1 MTVPQPSATG
11 AETDPVLREQMA
23 RAWSSLLGQADAI
36 ADDIA
41 LTLLERD
48 RDVYDK
54 VGPGLQ
60 ADVRASSRDHIRRGL
75 ETLAGVK
82 PQGQNTIDLW
92 RETGRR
98 RARQGV
104 PMELVLNAYSLGT
117 RVLWEALL
125 TKRADP
131 DLGVEDHVL
140 LMAGQEIWAALD
152 VQNAV
157 LIEAYRRESARMQ
170 RRDLQRQYTILD
182 GLVEGRGAD
191 PDFAQEAREVLGI
204 GPEDTVACAVAPYDG
219 LLDEPLQSPEDRLE
233 RLDLSSH
240 WHVRGGVYFGLVAG
254 PLASDRHLARSLSGF
269 AVGRVG
275 VAASADGLAGFATA
289 YQLAALAADTLPR
302 GSSAAVAV
310 TDRLPEVLLA
320 GSPQVTPLLVQE
332 TLGAVQALPE
342 HQAETLLETLRAVLA
357 HDGSPTHAAS
367 ALFCHRNTVIYR
379 IKQIEELTGRC
390 LTDPRDKL
398 MLSLGLV
405 ALAR

>member
-1 MTVPQPSATG
+1 
-11 AETDPVLREQMA
+11 
-23 RAWSSLLGQADAI
+23 
-36 ADDIA
+36 
-41 LTLLERD
+41 
-48 RDVYDK
+48 
-54 VGPGLQ
+54 
-60 ADVRASSRDHIRRGL
+60 
-75 ETLAGVK
+75 
-82 PQGQNTIDLW
+82 
-92 RETGRR
+92 
-98 RARQGV
+98 
-104 PMELVLNAYSLGT
+104 
-117 RVLWEALL
+117 
-125 TKRADP
+125 
-131 DLGVEDHVL
+131 
-140 LMAGQEIWAALD
+140 MAGQEFWAALD

-191 PDFAQEAREVLGI
+191 PDSAGGPGGARDRRGGRGRLRGGAVRRAGEPRAVPR
-204 GPEDTVACAVAPYDG
+204 GPAGPAGPV
-219 LLDEPLQSPEDRLE
+219 
-233 RLDLSSH
+233 SH
-240 WHVRGGVYFGLVAG
+240 WHVRGGVSFGLVAG
-254 PLASDRHLARSLSGF
+254 PLAYDAGPVERLRGRPGGGGGVRRRARRLRHRLPARG
-269 AVGRVG
+269 AGRRHP
-275 VAASADGLAGFATA
+275 A
-289 YQLAALAADTLPR
+289 P